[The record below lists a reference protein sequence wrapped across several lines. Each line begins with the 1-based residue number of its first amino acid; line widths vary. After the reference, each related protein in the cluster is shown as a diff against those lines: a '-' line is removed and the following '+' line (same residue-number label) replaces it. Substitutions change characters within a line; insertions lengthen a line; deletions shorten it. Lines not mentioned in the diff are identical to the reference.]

1 MIENDLIE
9 HRVCKLEKD
18 VDTLYVKANTAAI
31 AQAENNIKLDNVLV
45 AIGELKGIVQSLT
58 SRPGKWWDKLVAGLI
73 GACASGFISYAVLN
87 TIK

>member
-1 MIENDLIE
+1 MENDLIE

-18 VDTLYVKANTAAI
+18 VDTLYAKANTAAV

-58 SRPGKWWDKLVAGLI
+58 ARPGKWWDKLVAGLI